1 MIKIIQLATGE
12 QLITEYDEVSHEMTN
27 PLFINVVPSETGGQI
42 SLHPYDMIV
51 DGNIMINPDQI
62 IWTGVPEQK
71 LLNQYQDVFKT
82 IITPPSNKV
91 TPIK

>member
-12 QLITEYDEVSHEMTN
+12 QLITEYDEVSHEMIN

-42 SLHPYDMIV
+42 SLHPYDMII
-51 DGNIMINPDQI
+51 DGNITLNPDQI
-62 IWTGVPEQK
+62 IWTGDPEQK

-82 IITPPSNKV
+82 IITPPTNKV

>member
-12 QLITEYDEVSHEMTN
+12 QLITEYDEVSHEMIN
-27 PLFINVVPSETGGQI
+27 PLFINVVPNETGGQV
-42 SLHPYDMIV
+42 SLHPYDMII
-51 DGNIMINPDQI
+51 DGNITLNPDQI
-62 IWTGVPEQK
+62 IWTGDPEQK

-82 IITPPSNKV
+82 IITPPTNKV

>member
-1 MIKIIQLATGE
+1 MIKIIQFATGE
-12 QLITEYDEVSHEMTN
+12 QLITEYDEVSHEMIN

>member
-12 QLITEYDEVSHEMTN
+12 QLISEYDEVSYELTN
-27 PLFINVVPSETGGQI
+27 PLFIHVVPNETGGQV
-42 SLHPYDMIV
+42 SLHPYDMIIE
-51 DGNIMINPDQI
+51 GNITLNSEQI
-62 IWTGVPEQK
+62 IWTGNPEQK

-82 IITPPSNKV
+82 IITPPNNKV

>member
-12 QLITEYDEVSHEMTN
+12 QLITEYDEVSHEMIN

-42 SLHPYDMIV
+42 SLHPYDMII
-51 DGNIMINPDQI
+51 DGNITLNPDQI
-62 IWTGVPEQK
+62 IWTGDPEQK

-82 IITPPSNKV
+82 IITHPTNKV

>member
-12 QLITEYDEVSHEMTN
+12 QLITEYDEVSHEMIN

-42 SLHPYDMIV
+42 SLHPYDMII
-51 DGNIMINPDQI
+51 DGNITLNPDQI
-62 IWTGVPEQK
+62 IWTGDPEQK
-71 LLNQYQDVFKT
+71 LLNQYQEVFKT
-82 IITPPSNKV
+82 IITPPDPKV